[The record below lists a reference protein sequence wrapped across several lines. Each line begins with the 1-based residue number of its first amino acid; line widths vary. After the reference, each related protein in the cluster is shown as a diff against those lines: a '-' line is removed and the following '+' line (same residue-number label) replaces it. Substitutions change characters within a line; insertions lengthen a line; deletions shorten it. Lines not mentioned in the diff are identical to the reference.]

1 MKKLFLSLVAIV
13 AIAGAI
19 GTREVAQAAV
29 NSNPDLRVA
38 VACSPLTNSQTAVAG
53 DPQLCRMKFTNYSA
67 FPITDISISRPSV
80 NTLVS
85 RYAFNSP
92 SLVCDNSG
100 CAPFTLAPG
109 ETVYVSE
116 EMVFNEFQDGRGR
129 TKAFADGTQV
139 IARPNKPTVYQ
150 AIHSWGY
157 EQSSLP

>member
-38 VACSPLTNSQTAVAG
+38 VACSPLTNSQTVVAG

-92 SLVCDNSG
+92 SLVE
-100 CAPFTLAPG
+100 LAAHPSRFRLLAKHHCG
-109 ETVYVSE
+109 SQVAQ
-116 EMVFNEFQDGRGR
+116 NLPQGR
-129 TKAFADGTQV
+129 FCV
-139 IARPNKPTVYQ
+139 
-150 AIHSWGY
+150 
-157 EQSSLP
+157 